1 MPAFSGRG
9 GPSLEGHPLDQLL
22 VSARVSA
29 PRCRR
34 PLFQCARSRLCLF
47 RLPQTSCHRRVP
59 CRLPCQSIR
68 RCRQWAILGAF
79 NRAFKPYL
87 PSPGHVWNGMYG
99 HFQGPPSYDGSA
111 PFFCHGPSF
120 AACFGGIRP
129 AALTLVCRR
138 VFRCSPRLPGRP
150 LLAALLR
157 VFLHLG
163 ALFNVIGVLFK
174 LTFYCY
180 QAQPSLTGAS
190 AFGDATPSLLACP

>member
-1 MPAFSGRG
+1 MLGLGSASSACLRQAVVIGGSPADCRASPFVVVGN
-9 GPSLEGHPLDQLL
+9 GPSLW
-22 VSARVSA
+22 R
-29 PRCRR
+29 
-34 PLFQCARSRLCLF
+34 
-47 RLPQTSCHRRVP
+47 
-59 CRLPCQSIR
+59 
-68 RCRQWAILGAF
+68 F